1 MFILFVG
8 FLNEIW
14 FGSSLQKLCVEELVS
29 YNAESVNRRLPVLP
43 TFLHHFDRI
52 SWRATQ
58 YSAAGNCE
66 FRKHPSTEG
75 HPLLKEVNEVFLTFS
90 LLLIRF

>member
-8 FLNEIW
+8 FLNEIR

-52 SWRATQ
+52 S
-58 YSAAGNCE
+58 
-66 FRKHPSTEG
+66 
-75 HPLLKEVNEVFLTFS
+75 
-90 LLLIRF
+90 